1 MDSETYIVPVAIT
14 VKGKITLKAN
24 NWVEARTIVEQEI
37 ANFGVAVTIPDGFSV
52 ELPFEKC
59 QESLG
64 FVTIKDKT
72 KK

>member
-14 VKGKITLKAN
+14 VKGKIALKAS

-37 ANFGVAVTIPDGFSV
+37 DNFGVAVTIPDGFSV
-52 ELPFEKC
+52 ELPFEKL
-59 QESLG
+59 QDAIG

>member
-1 MDSETYIVPVAIT
+1 MNSKTYIVPVAIT
-14 VKGKITLKAN
+14 VRGEIALKAN

-37 ANFGVAVTIPDGFSV
+37 DNFGVAVTIPDGFSV

-59 QESLG
+59 MESLG
-64 FVTIKDKT
+64 FVKIKDKT